1 MWKGQAATCPFRL
14 IGLCHHLWQH
24 YYILFVF
31 VFQVFKC
38 FIYFDGVNSYLILY
52 NCFGWIIV
60 IITSLENQKVKI
72 LLKLDTSKNRKKEK
86 KFIVEGKHLVDEA
99 RKKGVLLEAYSLEE
113 KDGYI
118 ALSKEI
124 MKKICNTDTVVT
136 EIGLCKIVESTT
148 LSDKL
153 LILDGVQDPGNMG
166 ALMRSA
172 KAFGFDT
179 IIIGNGSCD
188 IYNDK
193 VIRASQGAI
202 FKLSFIHADLLEI
215 IPKLSIYDVY
225 GTNVVNGIELD
236 NVEKKNKMAIVLG
249 NEGNGISKE
258 VQEILK
264 KNIYIPMSNTE
275 SLNVSVAGSI
285 IMYKLRNN

>member
-1 MWKGQAATCPFRL
+1 M
-14 IGLCHHLWQH
+14 
-24 YYILFVF
+24 V
-31 VFQVFKC
+31 
-38 FIYFDGVNSYLILY
+38 
-52 NCFGWIIV
+52 
-60 IITSLENQKVKI
+60 ITSLENQKVKF
-72 LLKLDTSKNRKKEK
+72 LLKLDNSKNRKKEK
-86 KFIVEGKHLVDEA
+86 MFIVEGKHLVDEA
-99 RKKGVLLEAYSLEE
+99 RKKGVLVEAYSLEE
-113 KDGYI
+113 KDGYT

-136 EIGLCKIVESTT
+136 EIGLCKIVESTL

-153 LILDGVQDPGNMG
+153 LILDQIQDPGNMG

-172 KAFGFDT
+172 KAFGFNT

-202 FKLSFIHADLLEI
+202 FKLNFIHADLLEI
-215 IPKLSIYDVY
+215 IPKLSVYDVY
-225 GTNVVNGIELD
+225 GTNVKNGIELD
-236 NVEKKNKMAIVLG
+236 KIEKNGKIAIVLG

-258 VQEILK
+258 VGNILN
-264 KNIYIPMSNTE
+264 KNIYIPMENTE

-285 IMYKLRNN
+285 IMYKLR

>member
-1 MWKGQAATCPFRL
+1 M
-14 IGLCHHLWQH
+14 
-24 YYILFVF
+24 
-31 VFQVFKC
+31 
-38 FIYFDGVNSYLILY
+38 
-52 NCFGWIIV
+52 
-60 IITSLENQKVKI
+60 IITSLDNQKVK
-72 LLKLDTSKNRKKEK
+72 LLTKLYNNPRNRKKEK
-86 KFIVEGKHLVDEA
+86 MFIVEGKHLVDEA
-99 RKKGVLLEAYSLEE
+99 RKKGVLIEAYSLEE
-113 KDGYI
+113 KEGYI

-136 EIGLCKIVESTT
+136 EIGLCKIVESTL
-148 LSDKL
+148 LSDRL
-153 LILDGVQDPGNMG
+153 LVLDGVQDPGNMG
-166 ALMRSA
+166 SLMRSA

-202 FKLSFIHADLLEI
+202 FKLNFIHADLLELL
-215 IPKLSIYDVY
+215 PKLSVYDIY

-236 NVEKKNKMAIVLG
+236 KVSESNKMAIILG
-249 NEGNGISKE
+249 NEGNGISND
-258 VQEILK
+258 VQKILN

-285 IMYKLRNN
+285 IMYKFRK

>member
-1 MWKGQAATCPFRL
+1 M
-14 IGLCHHLWQH
+14 
-24 YYILFVF
+24 
-31 VFQVFKC
+31 
-38 FIYFDGVNSYLILY
+38 
-52 NCFGWIIV
+52 